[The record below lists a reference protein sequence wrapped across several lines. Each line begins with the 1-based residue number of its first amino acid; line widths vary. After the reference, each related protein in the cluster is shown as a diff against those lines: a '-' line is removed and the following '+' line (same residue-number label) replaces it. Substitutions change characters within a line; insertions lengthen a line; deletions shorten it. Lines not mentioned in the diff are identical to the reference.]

1 MANNIDTV
9 IIIFGGIFTLI
20 LGFYNWVRF
29 YKEADRDYVEQQL
42 SSKYKD
48 IITEDFEEVRKFTE
62 TYRIAMTSIVRKIL
76 LAIIMLT
83 LLGVCATYVSQNS
96 PQNQFFKIDDQ
107 DQWKCMEDALLQPRL
122 RCNDYTHYH
131 NILGEQS
138 F

>member
-1 MANNIDTV
+1 MAHDINTV
-9 IIIFGGIFTLI
+9 IIIFGGILTLI

-83 LLGVCATYVSQNS
+83 LLGVCATYVRQNS
-96 PQNQFFKIDDQ
+96 PPKLIFQN
-107 DQWKCMEDALLQPRL
+107 R
-122 RCNDYTHYH
+122 
-131 NILGEQS
+131 
-138 F
+138 